1 MPSRNALRVVLAA
14 VALAA
19 TAAFAQSTLQPSAGG
34 QGLDPAYAKGWL
46 APDFDRFGFVTPHWR
61 EPAGTLVRRS
71 WTYRLTERG
80 SLGLSYSNGRAL
92 DGHVSLYGRYWFSP
106 DWAFS
111 AESLSREPGGL
122 MRLQDFRIGVQRS
135 F

>member
-1 MPSRNALRVVLAA
+1 MLSRNALRVPFVAA
-14 VALAA
+14 ALFAT
-19 TAAFAQSTLQPSAGG
+19 TAAAQSTFNAPAGG
-34 QGLDPAYAKGWL
+34 QGLDPAYARGWL

-71 WTYRLTERG
+71 WTYRLNERG
-80 SLGLSYSNGRAL
+80 SLGLSYSNGRTL
-92 DGHVSLYGRYWFSP
+92 DGQVSLYGRYWFSP
-106 DWAFS
+106 DWALS